1 MNYLKKRSVLAMM
14 VVRNEADRYLRPVLN
29 RLGACVDGI
38 VVLDDASTDHTPELC
53 RAHPQVIRFERLATP
68 FFAEDEAKLR
78 QRLWELT
85 VELNPTWIL
94 ALDADELLEAK
105 FSQVLPALCAQTR
118 YDLVS
123 FPVYHFWGDF
133 RHYRVDH
140 WWHPARARTAC
151 LHRRQKNRSYH
162 WAPRPLHCGRFP
174 QEAYLTPR
182 LNSGIRL
189 LHLGYAGLGERQA
202 KYRRYLDLDPQGKYC
217 PLNHYRSILDP
228 YPSLKRWTGE
238 NVEALLWN

>member
-1 MNYLKKRSVLAMM
+1 MPYLKKRSVLAMM
-14 VVRNEADRYLRPVLN
+14 TVRNEAGRYLRPVLD
-29 RLGACVDGI
+29 RLGAYVDGI

-53 RAHPQVIRFERLATP
+53 RAHPRVIRFERLATSL
-68 FFAEDEAKLR
+68 FAQDEASLR

-105 FSQVLPALCAQTR
+105 ITRVLPALCAQTR
-118 YDLVS
+118 YELVS

-133 RHYRVDH
+133 RHYRVDG

-151 LHRRQKNRSYH
+151 LHRYQKSRRYH

-182 LNSGIRL
+182 LDSPIRL
-189 LHLGYAGLGERQA
+189 LHLGYAASREHQA
-202 KYRRYLDLDPQGKYC
+202 KYQRYLELDPQGRFC
-217 PLNHYRSILDP
+217 PLRHYRSILDP
-228 YPSLKRWTGE
+228 RPALKRWTGE
-238 NVEALLWN
+238 DVEALLWS